1 MQEECYNM
9 IQCSICNQE
18 FNELDNPLIEIQ
30 KQRHVQWH
38 TNCTIEGRN
47 TVEGKIEWI
56 IK

>member
-38 TNCTIEGRN
+38 ANCTIEGRN